1 MGKIDVL
8 GMYRDRI
15 EQIDQDIKKMR
26 RSKNKANKGYQVKEL
41 LLEKERL
48 RQILMNDTL

>member
-8 GMYRDRI
+8 GMYKDRI
-15 EQIDQDIKKMR
+15 EQIDQDIKQIY
-26 RSKNKANKGYQVKEL
+26 RSKNKASKSYQVREL

-48 RQILMNDTL
+48 KQILNK